1 MSDMPDVIWAYPNN
15 NVKTLGYWNNI
26 QLATK
31 GVDPDEVSYTRTDL
45 VDDLTKQLSDANK
58 ILREMETYLR
68 KGSKQTAIYQ
78 GSGFHKEIREYFGA
92 ALSPQEPT
100 TT

>member
-1 MSDMPDVIWAYPNN
+1 MSDMPEVIGEHF
-15 NVKTLGYWNNI
+15 TC
-26 QLATK
+26 
-31 GVDPDEVSYTRTDL
+31 EVCGQ
-45 VDDLTKQLSDANK
+45 VVHDLTKQLADANK
-58 ILREMETYLR
+58 ILREMEIYLR